1 MPGLCPICNATMSS
15 GCIRRCA
22 VFTLHIGCFL
32 KERIHMDDRNIKKI
46 ETEKLYRA
54 KLTIKNQ
61 SYIVYLTEQNIKQ
74 NEVIPE
80 LNIYGIIECHRP
92 IRHFCLTKNTN
103 ISQCTVITK
112 DILLNN
118 EKADI
123 IPCDIQ
129 IIKIPNKQKFL
140 EII

>member
-1 MPGLCPICNATMSS
+1 
-15 GCIRRCA
+15 
-22 VFTLHIGCFL
+22 
-32 KERIHMDDRNIKKI
+32 MDDKNIKKI

-54 KLTIKNQ
+54 KLTIGNQ

-118 EKADI
+118 KKTDI

>member
-1 MPGLCPICNATMSS
+1 
-15 GCIRRCA
+15 
-22 VFTLHIGCFL
+22 
-32 KERIHMDDRNIKKI
+32 MDDRNIKKI
-46 ETEKLYRA
+46 ETEKLYKA

-112 DILLNN
+112 DM
-118 EKADI
+118 ADALDYDYA
-123 IPCDIQ
+123 CFSAGELHER
-129 IIKIPNKQKFL
+129 KRRRL
-140 EII
+140 